1 MKKFPIFLKSLKPK
15 KLAALILAFAVAVP
29 STSMILSAKAAAGEN
44 LSDIAA
50 NPGMMATSSADTA
63 HAKDAF
69 QYSGSWQNTNEQPV
83 GEGQSQWLALDFGKP
98 TTFQSMQIWQYGK
111 RLKQF
116 SIQISDDGQ
125 NWITVYQGVETCT
138 PPAEESWNTPE
149 EFLTV
154 SMPEAVTANHFR
166 LMMEEVT
173 GNDPK
178 VIIGQVLLFNNA
190 LTTTATVHSADLAD
204 VSLNSALKTA
214 ASVNEDTASGAFQYS
229 GSWQTTNEKPVGGGQ
244 SQWVSVD
251 FGKKTKFNS
260 IRVQQYGRRLKQF
273 SIQGSDD
280 GTQWHTIF
288 QGTDTSAVPAAEKWG
303 EYFTV
308 AFDTVEYSQFRLN
321 LEEVTGND
329 PKVIIGQIS
338 VFNSP
343 SQTSSS
349 VIKPLSSAIREL
361 AHGLPAEAYT
371 ASSCTGADQDAP
383 KAFDE
388 YDWSP
393 WMAKGG
399 AQEQEAQWLMV
410 NLGEKKTFSRM
421 DFSQYRNRAAEF
433 KLQVSDDAAAWTD
446 VFHGQVDSAADAG
459 DNAVYTVV
467 FPETSGVYFR
477 ILFQKTATAEG
488 ATIQS
493 QPAVFDV
500 KIYDKTGGAATS
512 TQITEVI
519 EKPDTN
525 KELAHRLE
533 NDAYKGSTAQKDQEA
548 PYAFDADPYSVW
560 QAESTAQVTASQ
572 WLMVDFKTPQT
583 MSRMDFIQYGN
594 RARQFKLQV
603 SDNAEDWSDAF
614 KGHVA
619 DAADNGKRTEYTIVF
634 PQVTGRY
641 FRILFL
647 DMAGKTEDNT
657 VPSMPAVFDMKIYEK
672 ADGATTSAPIA
683 EGLLDPEDSFNPPAP
698 LNPIVKPENIAL
710 NKGEGAYTSS
720 SNMKDQL
727 PQYAFDGNY
736 NNNWQN
742 STPAFPSWLQVD
754 FGTKTD
760 VTGLWVSQWSN
771 RIKYFQVLASDDG
784 EDWRVAFHGRI
795 TNAEELTGVTELHIA
810 FPKVTTRFL
819 RFAITDAVYDTVNK
833 SYFTVPIY
841 ELEVY
846 NSPDWKNGSNV
857 VDVETEKPT
866 EQTLKELN
874 TILKRVGALDE
885 TQYTAK
891 SFAAL
896 KKLYDDG
903 LTYADGTKGNDTEV
917 RNLIA
922 ALLQAEKELI
932 PLSSYNDLREIR
944 KQILR
949 LDGSKYHPDDW
960 NNLML
965 LAEYA
970 DILLEQEDADTSVVA
985 FYVKAL
991 DIALASLRPV
1001 EEENLD
1007 YTYEIN
1013 PQKADEYDSFADNT
1027 GHDSQDGNLVDT
1039 GESSFACLIAA
1050 LCLLSISAGFL
1061 ACHVLK
1067 KHKS

>member
-1 MKKFPIFLKSLKPK
+1 MKSLKPK
-15 KLAALILAFAVAVP
+15 KLAALLLAFAVAVP
-29 STSMILSAKAAAGEN
+29 STSILLSAKAAASEN

-50 NPGMMATSSADTA
+50 NPGMTATGSADA
-63 HAKDAF
+63 EHAKDAF
-69 QYSGSWQNTNEQPV
+69 QYNGSWQNTNQQPV

-125 NWITVYQGVETCT
+125 NWITVYQGVDTCQ
-138 PPAEESWNTPE
+138 PPAEESWNKPE

-154 SMPEAVTANHFR
+154 SMPEAVTAKHFR
-166 LMMEEVT
+166 LIMEEVT

-178 VIIGQVLLFNNA
+178 VIIGQILLFNGA
-190 LTTTATVHSADLAD
+190 LTTTATVQSADLAD
-204 VSLNSALKTA
+204 VSLNSERKAS
-214 ASVNEDTASGAFQYS
+214 ASVNADSASGAFQYS
-229 GSWQTTNEKPVGGGQ
+229 GSWQTTNEHPVGGGQ
-244 SQWVSVD
+244 SQWVSLN

-280 GTQWHTIF
+280 GTHWNTVF
-288 QGTDTSAVPAAEKWG
+288 QGTDTSEIPAAEKWG

-343 SQTSSS
+343 GQTSSN
-349 VIKPLSSAIREL
+349 VIKPLTSAIHEL
-361 AHGLPAEAYT
+361 SHGLAPEAYT
-371 ASSCTGADQDAP
+371 ASSCTGAEQDAP

-410 NLGEKKTFSRM
+410 NFGEKKTFSRI
-421 DFSQYRNRAAEF
+421 DFAQYRNRAKQF
-433 KLQVSDDAAAWTD
+433 KLQVSDDASAWID

-459 DNAVYTVV
+459 DNALYTVV
-467 FPETSGVYFR
+467 FPETSGMYFR
-477 ILFQKTATAEG
+477 ILFEKTAVAEG

-512 TQITEVI
+512 AQIAEVTK
-519 EKPDTN
+519 EPDKN
-525 KELAHRLE
+525 KELSHGLSKE
-533 NDAYKGSTAQKDQEA
+533 SYKASTAQKDQDA
-548 PYAFDADPYSVW
+548 AYAFDEDAYSVW
-560 QAESTAQVTASQ
+560 QAESTAQVTACQ
-572 WLMVDFKTPQT
+572 WLMVDFKSEKSL
-583 MSRMDFIQYGN
+583 SRMDFIQYGN
-594 RARQFKLQV
+594 RAKQFKLQV
-603 SDNAEDWSDAF
+603 SADAEEWTDAF

-634 PQVTGRY
+634 PTVTGRY

-647 DMAGKTEDNT
+647 DMAGKTEDT
-657 VPSMPAVFDMKIYEK
+657 SVPSMPAVFDMKIYEK
-672 ADGATTSAPIA
+672 ADGTTTSAAIA
-683 EGLLDPEDSFNPPAP
+683 EGLLDSEDSFNPPAP

-727 PQYAFDGNY
+727 PAYAFDGNGGT
-736 NNNWQN
+736 NWQN
-742 STPAFPSWLQVD
+742 SQAVFPSWLQVD

-760 VTGLWVSQWSN
+760 VTGLWISQWSN
-771 RIKYFQVLASDDG
+771 RIKYFKVMASDDG
-784 EDWRVAFHGRI
+784 EEWRVAFHGRV
-795 TNAEELTGVTELHIA
+795 TNAEELTGATELSIA
-810 FPKVTTRFL
+810 FPKVNTRFL
-819 RFAITDAVYDTVNK
+819 RFAITDTVYDTPNK
-833 SYFTVPIY
+833 TYFTVPIY
-841 ELEVY
+841 EMEVY
-846 NSPDWKNGSNV
+846 NSADWKNGSNV

-891 SFAAL
+891 SFAVLRA
-896 KKLYDDG
+896 LYDDA
-903 LTYADGTKGNDTEV
+903 LTYADGNKGNDTEV
-917 RNLIA
+917 RGLIA
-922 ALLQAEKELI
+922 SLLQAEKDLI

-944 KQILR
+944 KEILR

-970 DILLEQEDADTSVVA
+970 DILLEQEDADTSEVA

-991 DIALASLRPV
+991 DIALASLRPA

-1013 PQKADEYDSFADNT
+1013 PQKADEYDAFADNSNHN
-1027 GHDSQDGNLVDT
+1027 GQNGSQDGNLVNT
-1039 GESSFACLIAA
+1039 GESSFACLMAA
-1050 LCLLSISAGFL
+1050 LCLLSVSAGFIAL
-1061 ACHVLK
+1061 QVLK
-1067 KHKS
+1067 KRKG